1 MEPSRKY
8 IVYKQSFQSP
18 LITSRGRW
26 EERTSWVLREQKE
39 DGSISFGEIAPI
51 PDRNDIKTG
60 EFQAELDN
68 WASYQIDSSDFLW
81 IRPAL
86 TSLASSIWM
95 NPDSPRQYLKSSAR
109 LWGMKPDHL
118 EGVVKRKIGI
128 LPPTDEIP
136 MIQKWLKNLPEGVRV
151 RLDPNESFSRDD
163 LLKWTESLMHFTSVE
178 FIEQPTG
185 FKDDEWLLNYAPQ
198 SPIPIAL
205 DESLLR
211 LDLDAQI
218 AGLGKNIFF
227 VIKPI
232 LFPDWIS
239 LFSVFKDCMDRVI
252 FSTAFESPFGYEAL
266 LRLASHSPLV
276 PGLERSCFL
285 GNKHEFKQHHQ
296 ANLSS
301 PSVSVEELDR
311 LWRKLDQ

>member
-8 IVYKQSFQSP
+8 LVFKQSFQSP
-18 LITSRGRW
+18 LVTSRRRW
-26 EERTSWVLREQKE
+26 EERTSWILREQKE
-39 DGSISFGEIAPI
+39 DGSIGFGEIAPI
-51 PDRNDIKTG
+51 YGHNDMKTE

-68 WASYQIDSSDFLW
+68 WTRYQHDSTDFLLL
-81 IRPAL
+81 RPAL
-86 TSLASSIWM
+86 SSLASSIWL
-95 NPDSPRQYLKSSAR
+95 NPDYPRQSLLSSAR

-128 LPPTDEIP
+128 LPPSDEIP
-136 MIQKWLKNLPEGVRV
+136 MIQKWLKNLPEGLRV

-163 LLKWTESLMHFTSVE
+163 LQKWTESLMQFSSVE

-185 FKDDEWLLNYAPQ
+185 FKDDEWLLDYAPL

-211 LDLDAQI
+211 LNLEAQI
-218 AGLGKNIFF
+218 SGLGQNIFF

-266 LRLASHSPLV
+266 LRLASQSPLV

-301 PSVSVEELDR
+301 PSVSVDELDR
-311 LWRKLDQ
+311 LWRNLDQ

>member
-1 MEPSRKY
+1 MELSRKY
-8 IVYKQSFQSP
+8 LAFKQSFKSP
-18 LITSRGRW
+18 FVTSKGRW

-51 PDRNDIKTG
+51 PGRNDIKTE

-68 WASYQIDSSDFLW
+68 WTTYQVDSADFLW

-86 TSLASSIWM
+86 TSIASSIWL
-95 NPDSPRQYLKSSAR
+95 NLDCPRQYLKSSAR
-109 LWGMKPDHL
+109 IWEMKPDHL

-128 LPPTDEIP
+128 LPLTVEIP
-136 MIQKWLKNLPEGVRV
+136 MIQKWLEDLPEGVRV

-163 LLKWTESLMHFTSVE
+163 LQMWTESLMHYNSVE

-211 LDLDAQI
+211 LDLETQV
-218 AGLGKNIFF
+218 AGLEGNMFF
-227 VIKPI
+227 VVKPI

-239 LFSVFKDCMDRVI
+239 LFSVFNDCMDRVI

-285 GNKHEFKQHHQ
+285 ENKHEFKQHHQ
-296 ANLSS
+296 ANLLS
-301 PSVSVEELDR
+301 PSVSVDELDR